1 MTKRTHYVLKRISL
15 SFESLFWTTLHWQ
28 LELFDL
34 VLFFFFSPSL
44 SPRRP
49 HTSCRKGQATP
60 FWPLVLW
67 AFWQAFEN
75 DRVRQLLRVFS
86 NGAYPAAFWSQHGK
100 DNLSVFGWLTLNSSK
115 ICFVTHSPCPRG
127 LARFPKLFPHSF
139 SSHPRKKKQCFA
151 KNKLSHFS
159 KKDCCCSGIFKPQEF
174 TSGLI
179 LANTARCAAR
189 NVSCWPPSPVP
200 GRATPCFP
208 ALSHWRLSKA
218 IGRQPECGQCC
229 LATTEVSFWHWG
241 RQRFLLKIMCN

>member
-1 MTKRTHYVLKRISL
+1 MHSNYLLTAPLPQGVLKSFWRAKIMSLYIKYSDHCLSKVVMKYVFGRIFNDKENSLCFKTNL
-15 SFESLFWTTLHWQ
+15 SFLWKFILDHPSLTVGTLW
-28 LELFDL
+28 FGI
-34 VLFFFFSPSL
+34 VLFFSPSL

-189 NVSCWPPSPVP
+189 NVSC
-200 GRATPCFP
+200 
-208 ALSHWRLSKA
+208 
-218 IGRQPECGQCC
+218 
-229 LATTEVSFWHWG
+229 
-241 RQRFLLKIMCN
+241 